1 MWRQFNFGRKS
12 ILTGLLLGAMLLLIS
27 ACASNQTPL
36 TDTSKPPSGAEKKVE
51 VMVSAAASLKS
62 SLEETGRRF
71 EAEFPNVTL
80 RYNFGGSGSLGQQ
93 LEQGAPVDLFVSAA
107 TEPMDRLVEK
117 GIVQSDAVQLM
128 FRNALVLIEPVGKQ
142 NVKQLSD
149 LLKPEVRVLA
159 IGQPDTVPAG
169 EYAKE
174 TLQNEGLWEDVE
186 SKAVYAKDVTQVLA
200 YVESG
205 NADAGFVYK
214 TDLKS
219 SAKATFALEVDPD
232 KHQPIEYPAAVPG
245 NAKHPQEAE
254 ALLKFMRKP
263 EIRDI
268 FTEAGFEVAEASP

>member
-1 MWRQFNFGRKS
+1 MRRRFNFGRKS
-12 ILTGLLLGAMLLLIS
+12 ILTGLLLGALLLLVS
-27 ACASNQTPL
+27 ACASDQTPS
-36 TDTSKPPSGAEKKVE
+36 TDTSKQPSGAEKKVE

-93 LEQGAPVDLFVSAA
+93 LEQGAPVDLFISAA

-142 NVKQLSD
+142 NVKQLPD

-174 TLQNEGLWEDVE
+174 ALQNEGLWDDVE

-219 SAKATFALEVDPD
+219 SAKATLALEVNPD

-254 ALLKFMRKP
+254 ALLEFMRKP

>member
-1 MWRQFNFGRKS
+1 
-12 ILTGLLLGAMLLLIS
+12 
-27 ACASNQTPL
+27 
-36 TDTSKPPSGAEKKVE
+36 
-51 VMVSAAASLKS
+51 MVSAAASLKS

-71 EAEFPNVTL
+71 EAGHPNVTL

-93 LEQGAPVDLFVSAA
+93 LEQGAPVDLFISAA

-174 TLQNEGLWEDVE
+174 ALQNEGLWDDVE

-219 SAKATFALEVDPD
+219 STKAMLALEVDPD

-254 ALLKFMRKP
+254 ALLEFMRNP

>member
-1 MWRQFNFGRKS
+1 M
-12 ILTGLLLGAMLLLIS
+12 TGLLLGTLLLLIS
-27 ACASNQTPL
+27 ACASVQTPS
-36 TDTSKPPSGAEKKVE
+36 TDTSKQPSRDEKKVE

-93 LEQGAPVDLFVSAA
+93 LEQGAPVDLFISAA

-142 NVKQLSD
+142 NVKQLPD
-149 LLKPEVRVLA
+149 LLKPEVRVVA

-174 TLQNEGLWEDVE
+174 ALQNEGLWDDVE

-219 SAKATFALEVDPD
+219 SAKATLALEVDPD

-254 ALLKFMRKP
+254 ALLEFMRKP

>member
-1 MWRQFNFGRKS
+1 
-12 ILTGLLLGAMLLLIS
+12 
-27 ACASNQTPL
+27 
-36 TDTSKPPSGAEKKVE
+36 
-51 VMVSAAASLKS
+51 MVSAAASLKS

-93 LEQGAPVDLFVSAA
+93 LEQGAPVDLFISAA

-142 NVKQLSD
+142 NVKHLPD

-174 TLQNEGLWEDVE
+174 ALQNEGLWDDVE

-219 SAKATFALEVDPD
+219 SAKATLALEVDPD

-254 ALLKFMRKP
+254 ALLEFMRKP

-268 FTEAGFEVAEASP
+268 FTETGFEVAEASP

>member
-1 MWRQFNFGRKS
+1 M
-12 ILTGLLLGAMLLLIS
+12 TGLLLGAMLLLIS

-219 SAKATFALEVDPD
+219 SAKATLALEVDPD

-254 ALLKFMRKP
+254 AFLEFMRMP

>member
-1 MWRQFNFGRKS
+1 M
-12 ILTGLLLGAMLLLIS
+12 TGLLLGAMLLLIS
-27 ACASNQTPL
+27 ACASNQTPS
-36 TDTSKPPSGAEKKVE
+36 TDTTKQPSGAEKKVE
-51 VMVSAAASLKS
+51 VIVSAAASLKS

-117 GIVQSDAVQLM
+117 GVVQSDAVQLM

-169 EYAKE
+169 EYAKDA
-174 TLQNEGLWEDVE
+174 LQNEGLWDDVE

-219 SAKATFALEVDPD
+219 STKAKLALEVDPD

-254 ALLKFMRKP
+254 ALLEFMRKP

>member
-1 MWRQFNFGRKS
+1 MRRRFNFGRKS
-12 ILTGLLLGAMLLLIS
+12 IWTGLLLGALLLLVS
-27 ACASNQTPL
+27 ACASDQTPS
-36 TDTSKPPSGAEKKVE
+36 TDTSKQPSGAEKKVE

-93 LEQGAPVDLFVSAA
+93 LEQGAPVDLFISAA

-142 NVKQLSD
+142 NVKQLRD
-149 LLKPEVRVLA
+149 LLKPEMRVLA

-174 TLQNEGLWEDVE
+174 ALQNEGLWDDVE

-219 SAKATFALEVDPD
+219 STKAMLALEVDPD

-254 ALLKFMRKP
+254 ALLEFMRRP

-268 FTEAGFEVAEASP
+268 FAEAGFEVAEASP

>member
-1 MWRQFNFGRKS
+1 M
-12 ILTGLLLGAMLLLIS
+12 TGLLFGALLLLVS
-27 ACASNQTPL
+27 ACASDQTPS
-36 TDTSKPPSGAEKKVE
+36 TDTSKQPAGAEKKVE

-93 LEQGAPVDLFVSAA
+93 LEQGAPVDLFISAA
-107 TEPMDRLVEK
+107 TEPMNRLVEK

-128 FRNALVLIEPVGKQ
+128 FRNALVLIEPAGKQ
-142 NVKQLSD
+142 NVKQLPD

-174 TLQNEGLWEDVE
+174 ALQNEGLWDDVE

-219 SAKATFALEVDPD
+219 SAKATLALEVDPD
-232 KHQPIEYPAAVPG
+232 KHQPIEYPAAVPS
-245 NAKHPQEAE
+245 NAKHPKEAE
-254 ALLKFMRKP
+254 ALLEFMRNP